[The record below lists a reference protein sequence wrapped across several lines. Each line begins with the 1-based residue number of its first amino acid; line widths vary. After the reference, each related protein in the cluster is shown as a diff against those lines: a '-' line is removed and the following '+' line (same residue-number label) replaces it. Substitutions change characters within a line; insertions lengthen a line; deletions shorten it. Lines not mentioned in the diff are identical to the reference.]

1 MVANRQYDNTERWGG
16 QCAGIFVMKPGF
28 QIWLGQCVEFL
39 GKTPYSHSASLHPV
53 VEMGIVPLLPGV
65 QMGTVK
71 LSGKPDEMLGG
82 NLALDWH
89 PIQGGVVFTSCGSM
103 LQRSGYA

>member
-53 VEMGIVPLLPGV
+53 VLKWV
-65 QMGTVK
+65 
-71 LSGKPDEMLGG
+71 LSLSFQEYKWVL
-82 NLALDWH
+82 
-89 PIQGGVVFTSCGSM
+89 
-103 LQRSGYA
+103 

>member
-1 MVANRQYDNTERWGG
+1 
-16 QCAGIFVMKPGF
+16 
-28 QIWLGQCVEFL
+28 
-39 GKTPYSHSASLHPV
+39 
-53 VEMGIVPLLPGV
+53 MGIVPLLPGV

-89 PIQGGVVFTSCGSM
+89 PIQGGVVVTSCDSM
-103 LQRSGYA
+103 LHRSGYA